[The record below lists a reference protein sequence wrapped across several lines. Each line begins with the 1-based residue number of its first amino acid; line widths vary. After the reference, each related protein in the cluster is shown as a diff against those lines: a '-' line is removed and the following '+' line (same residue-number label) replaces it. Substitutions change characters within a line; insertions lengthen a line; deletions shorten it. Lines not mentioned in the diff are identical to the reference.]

1 MEVGWQAGR
10 ASVAERSP
18 ISPIAIHRP
27 FFLAAKQ
34 TTLPVF
40 NLKPILFLI
49 LTSSCLPLFF
59 HLGQLAYYNFLNNMY
74 RKIISVTSFFNVPA
88 QLTTT
93 FWLYYSPVPPDIKT
107 YSNHIQLYSANCIR
121 IKVRINN
128 LFCTT
133 VEFSVMD
140 NVLESPYSLDASA
153 KEPGKHS
160 FSPWV
165 CEWGLFCPVP
175 YVERNFCFVFFSFLL
190 VEACAGDV
198 PSILDHFK
206 ILNFCDCF
214 L

>member
-1 MEVGWQAGR
+1 M
-10 ASVAERSP
+10 
-18 ISPIAIHRP
+18 
-27 FFLAAKQ
+27 
-34 TTLPVF
+34 
-40 NLKPILFLI
+40 FLI

-59 HLGQLAYYNFLNNMY
+59 RLGQLAYYNFLNMY
-74 RKIISVTSFFNVPA
+74 RKIISVTSFFHVPA

-93 FWLYYSPVPPDIKT
+93 FWLYYSPVPPDFKT

-175 YVERNFCFVFFSFLL
+175 YVERNFYFHFFFNFFSSGGSMCRRHTIHTWPF
-190 VEACAGDV
+190 
-198 PSILDHFK
+198 
-206 ILNFCDCF
+206 
-214 L
+214 